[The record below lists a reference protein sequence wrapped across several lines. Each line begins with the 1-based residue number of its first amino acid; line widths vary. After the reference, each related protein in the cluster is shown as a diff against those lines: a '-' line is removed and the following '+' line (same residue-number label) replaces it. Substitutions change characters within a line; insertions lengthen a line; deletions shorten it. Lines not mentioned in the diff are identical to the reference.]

1 MIRAM
6 QNSDVPEVMQ
16 IWFASNCD
24 AHPFIEK
31 SYWESNLPF
40 VAQSITQAE
49 VYVAVEKDRI
59 TGFVGLGENG
69 YIEGIFVEKKGRS
82 KGVGKQLLDFIKEK
96 YDTLSLSVYCANT
109 RAVSFYQREGF
120 RICAEQVDESTRA
133 AEYTMIWTR

>member
-6 QNSDVPEVMQ
+6 QNSDVSAVMQ
-16 IWFASNCD
+16 IWLSANCD

-59 TGFVGLGENG
+59 IGFVGLGENG
-69 YIEGIFVEKKGRS
+69 YIEGIFVEKTMRS
-82 KGVGKQLLDFIKEK
+82 KGVGKQLLDFVKAK
-96 YDTLSLSVYCANT
+96 YDNLSLSVYCANM

-120 RICAEQVDESTRA
+120 RIRAKQVDEPTHV
-133 AEYTMIWTR
+133 AEYTMLWAR

>member
-6 QNSDVPEVMQ
+6 QNSDVPAVMQ
-16 IWFASNCD
+16 IWLASNCD

-31 SYWESNLPF
+31 SYWESNLSF

-49 VYVAVEKDRI
+49 VYVAIENGTI
-59 TGFVGLGENG
+59 IGFVGLGENG
-69 YIEGIFVEKKGRS
+69 YIEGIFVEKAKRS
-82 KGVGKQLLDFIKEK
+82 KGVGKQLLDFVKAK

-120 RICAEQVDESTRA
+120 HIRAKQVDEPTHA
-133 AEYTMIWTR
+133 VEYTMVWTR

>member
-1 MIRAM
+1 MIRAI
-6 QNSDVPEVMQ
+6 QNSDVPAVMQ

-49 VYVAVEKDRI
+49 VYVAVEKDHI
-59 TGFVGLGENG
+59 IGFVGLGENG
-69 YIEGIFVEKKGRS
+69 YIEGIFVEKTMRS
-82 KGVGKQLLDFIKEK
+82 KGVGKQLLDFIKAK

-120 RICAEQVDESTRA
+120 RIRAKQVDEPTHA
-133 AEYTMIWTR
+133 AEYTMLWTR

>member
-6 QNSDVPEVMQ
+6 QNSDVPAMMQ

-49 VYVAVEKDRI
+49 VYVAVEKDI
-59 TGFVGLGENG
+59 IIGFVGLGENG
-69 YIEGIFVEKKGRS
+69 YIEGIFVEKTIRS
-82 KGVGKQLLDFIKEK
+82 QGVGKQLLDFVKAK
-96 YDTLSLSVYCANT
+96 YDSLSLSVYCANM

-120 RICAEQVDESTRA
+120 HICAEQVDELTRA
-133 AEYTMIWTR
+133 AEYTMLWTR

>member
-6 QNSDVPEVMQ
+6 QNSDLPAVMQ
-16 IWFASNCD
+16 IWFTSNCD
-24 AHPFIEK
+24 AHHFIER

-49 VYVAVEKDRI
+49 VYVAVEKDSI
-59 TGFVGLGENG
+59 IGFVGLGENG
-69 YIEGIFVEKKGRS
+69 YIEGIFVEKTMRS
-82 KGVGKQLLDFIKEK
+82 KGVGKQLLDFIKAK

-120 RICAEQVDESTRA
+120 RIRAKQVDEPTHA

>member
-6 QNSDVPEVMQ
+6 QNSDVPAVMQ
-16 IWFASNCD
+16 IWFTSNCD
-24 AHPFIEK
+24 AHHFIER

-49 VYVAVEKDRI
+49 VYVAVEKDSI
-59 TGFVGLGENG
+59 IGFVGLGENG
-69 YIEGIFVEKKGRS
+69 YIEGIFVEKTMRS
-82 KGVGKQLLDFIKEK
+82 KGVGKQLLDFIKAK

-120 RICAEQVDESTRA
+120 RIRAKQVDEPTHA
-133 AEYTMIWTR
+133 TEYTMLWTR

>member
-1 MIRAM
+1 MIRKM
-6 QNSDVPEVMQ
+6 KNSDVIAVMQ
-16 IWFASNCD
+16 IWVSANCD

-59 TGFVGLGENG
+59 IGFVGLGENG
-69 YIEGIFVEKKGRS
+69 YIEGIFVEKTMRS
-82 KGVGKQLLDFIKEK
+82 KGVGKQLLDFIKAK
-96 YDTLSLSVYCANT
+96 YDRLSLSVYCANT

-120 RICAEQVDESTRA
+120 HIRAKQVDEPTHA

>member
-6 QNSDVPEVMQ
+6 QNSDVPAVMQ

-24 AHPFIEK
+24 AHSFIEK

-40 VAQSITQAE
+40 VAQSVTQAE

-59 TGFVGLGENG
+59 TGFVGLGVNG

-120 RICAEQVDESTRA
+120 RICAEQVDESTHA